1 MPRKSSASST
11 RKRRRTTMPEATN
24 PAQKPQATVR
34 MYRRGLGDCFL
45 VQFTKDDGGLFS
57 VLIDCGL
64 ISVATEP
71 KKKMEEV
78 AADIDAACNN
88 RIDVVIMTHEH
99 WDHASGFSSQ
109 QAQAAFARIEIGEVW
124 YAWTEHPEN
133 ELGNKL
139 RAERAAKIKA
149 AKRAAR
155 VLLSQKDNPLALA
168 RGTGVA
174 NILQFFGVDDLNA
187 ADEKVGKG
195 LEAFWYLRSRRDVKT
210 QYRHP
215 DKDPIPLSGVSGV
228 RAFFL
233 GPPENEGF
241 IKRGER
247 KSDDVYAFAGD
258 LAADENLD
266 AAFERMS
273 DPASRKGGP
282 DCPFDTALC
291 RWPEDPGNP
300 VGPLLKELIANTWN
314 GQGEASRRIEHD
326 WTVAAET
333 LALNLDNHT
342 NNTSL
347 VVAFE
352 LSPGG
357 KVLLFPADAQIG
369 NWTSWQDTRWTVN
382 EAQGTRVVTGPEL
395 LQRTVFYKVGHHGS
409 HNATMRA
416 QGLEQMTSDDLIAFV
431 PVFKKEAEKNK
442 WFGMPFEPL
451 VTRLNQKTNS
461 RVVYSDDTVPMPA
474 ITGLREGAKGLYYE
488 YTVER

>member
-1 MPRKSSASST
+1 MPKTRPPAKKRKAS
-11 RKRRRTTMPEATN
+11 
-24 PAQKPQATVR
+24 VR

-64 ISVATEP
+64 IGVAKNPRE
-71 KKKMEEV
+71 KMEEV
-78 AADIDAACNN
+78 VADIAKTCNN

-99 WDHASGFSSQ
+99 WDHASGFSTQ
-109 QAQAAFARIEIGEVW
+109 QAQAAFDEIKIGEVW

-133 ELGNKL
+133 ELGNRL
-139 RAERAAKIKA
+139 REERAAKIKA

-155 VLLSQKDNPLALA
+155 ALQSQTGNPLAVD
-168 RGTGVA
+168 RGEKVA
-174 NILQFFGVDDLNA
+174 NLLQFFGVDDLNA
-187 ADEKVGKG
+187 ADEKVGKS
-195 LEAFWYLRSRRDVKT
+195 LAAFWYLRNRLDVKT

-215 DKDPIPLSGVSGV
+215 AKAPVALPGVSGV

-233 GPPENEGF
+233 GPPEDEGL

-247 KSDDVYAFAGD
+247 KKDDLYAFAGD
-258 LAADENLD
+258 LAAAENLE
-266 AAFERMS
+266 AAFDRIDHAS
-273 DPASRKGGP
+273 SRKGGP
-282 DCPFDTALC
+282 DCPFDNALS
-291 RWPEDPGNP
+291 RYWPEAPGEA
-300 VGPLLKELIANTWN
+300 VSLSLRELIANTWDAH
-314 GQGEASRRIEHD
+314 GKSYRRIESD
-326 WTVAAET
+326 WTAAAET

-342 NNTSL
+342 NNTCL

-369 NWTSWQDTRWTVN
+369 NWISWKDTRWTVR
-382 EAQGTRVVTGPEL
+382 EADGSTRAVSGPDL

-416 QGLEQMTSDDLIAFV
+416 EGLELMTSDELIAFL
-431 PVFKKEAEKNK
+431 PVFEDEARKNR

-451 VTRLNQKTNS
+451 VTRLGNLTTG
-461 RVVYSDDTVPMPA
+461 RVVYSDETKPKPD
-474 ITGLREGAKGLYYE
+474 ISGLSEGANGLYYE
-488 YTVER
+488 YAFEG

>member
-1 MPRKSSASST
+1 
-11 RKRRRTTMPEATN
+11 MPEATN
-24 PAQKPQATVR
+24 PAHKPQATVR

-45 VQFTKDDGGLFS
+45 VQFTKDDGGTFS
-57 VLIDCGL
+57 ILIDCGL
-64 ISVATEP
+64 IGVATGP
-71 KKKMEEV
+71 KAKMQEV
-78 AADIDAACNN
+78 VADIDKACNN

-109 QAQAAFARIEIGEVW
+109 QAQAAFDKIEIGEVW

-133 ELGNKL
+133 KLGNRL
-139 RAERAAKIKA
+139 RKERAAKIKA

-155 VLLSQKDNPLALA
+155 VLLSQGGNPLAVR
-168 RGTGVA
+168 RGEGVK
-174 NILQFFGVDDLNA
+174 NILQFFGVDDLSA
-187 ADEKVGKG
+187 ADEKIGKG

-215 DKDPIPLSGVSGV
+215 DHDPVALPGVSGV

-233 GPPENEGF
+233 GPPEDEGL

-258 LAADENLD
+258 LAADENLE
-266 AAFERMS
+266 AAFERMD

-282 DCPFDTALC
+282 DCPFDSTLS
-291 RWPEDPGNP
+291 RYWPEDPKDP
-300 VGPLLKELIANTWN
+300 VGPLLKDLIAKTWDA
-314 GQGEASRRIEHD
+314 QGEGVRRIEND

-342 NNTSL
+342 NNTCL

-369 NWTSWQDTRWTVN
+369 NWTSWKDTRWTVK
-382 EAQGTRVVTGPEL
+382 EAQGTTRRVTGPDL

-409 HNATMRA
+409 HNATMRTH
-416 QGLEQMTSDDLIAFV
+416 GLEQMTSDELIAFV
-431 PVFKKEAEKNK
+431 PVFREEAETNK

-451 VTRLNQKTNS
+451 VRRLNEKTNH
-461 RVVYSDDTVPMPA
+461 RVVYSDKDEPKPA
-474 ITGLREGAKGLYYE
+474 IAGLREGKNGLYYE
-488 YTVER
+488 YTFDR

>member
-1 MPRKSSASST
+1 MPD
-11 RKRRRTTMPEATN
+11 TTG
-24 PAQKPQATVR
+24 PARKPQATVR

-64 ISVATEP
+64 IGVAAGP
-71 KKKMEEV
+71 KAKMQEV
-78 AADIDAACNN
+78 VADIDKACHN

-109 QAQAAFARIEIGEVW
+109 QAQAAFDAITIGEVW

-133 ELGNKL
+133 KLGNRL

-155 VLLSQKDNPLALA
+155 AMLQQNDNPLALA
-168 RGTGVA
+168 RGRGVA
-174 NILQFFGVDDLNA
+174 NLLQFYGVDDLNA

-195 LEAFWYLRSRRDVKT
+195 LEAFWYLRGRRDVKT

-215 DKDPIPLSGVSGV
+215 DKDPVALAGVGGV

-233 GPPENEGF
+233 GPPEDEGL

-247 KSDDVYAFAGD
+247 KSDDIYAFAGD
-258 LAADENLD
+258 LAADESLE
-266 AAFERMS
+266 AAFERMG

-291 RWPEDPGNP
+291 RWPEDRKEPAGA
-300 VGPLLKELIANTWN
+300 LLKRLMADTWDARDE
-314 GQGEASRRIEHD
+314 GWRRIEND

-342 NNTSL
+342 NNTCL

-357 KVLLFPADAQIG
+357 KVLLFAADAQVG
-369 NWTSWQDTRWTVN
+369 NWISWKDTRWTVR
-382 EAQGTRVVTGPEL
+382 EAQGDTRKVTGPDL

-409 HNATMRA
+409 HNATLRA
-416 QGLEQMTSDDLIAFV
+416 QGLEQMTNDELIAFV
-431 PVFKKEAEKNK
+431 PVFKAEAEKNR

-451 VTRLNQKTNS
+451 VKRLNQKTSN
-461 RVVYSDDTVPMPA
+461 RVVYSDENVPKPA
-474 ITGLREGAKGLYYE
+474 IEGLREGANGLYYE
-488 YTVER
+488 YTFER